1 MWPARSSGLLSSAF
15 VRSHPAL
22 PPYAGAGGVILMDY
36 VQISP
41 DIPSLGSLNL
51 DSVAKLRRKKWAGQ
65 IRSIV
70 QQLHDIGVVWGDAK
84 PGNILIGKKDNAW
97 IIDFGGSW
105 TEGWVDPEL
114 TDSMKG
120 DLQALKRIILA
131 NYRIHSHMDIACLRN
146 RVCE

>member
-1 MWPARSSGLLSSAF
+1 
-15 VRSHPAL
+15 
-22 PPYAGAGGVILMDY
+22 MDY

-97 IIDFGGSW
+97 IIDLEGAGQKDGSI
-105 TEGWVDPEL
+105 
-114 TDSMKG
+114 
-120 DLQALKRIILA
+120 Q
-131 NYRIHSHMDIACLRN
+131 N
-146 RVCE
+146 